1 MKTENIVKFIS
12 KASKSSTFVAIKN
25 YTTKKGKVS
34 DYVINFNS
42 DYKSAVEKSVIEL
55 FKFVPETEEQ
65 KVAKEELMS
74 TLRRAID
81 SNTLNSVTVNGK
93 EVKGLKKSKSGKL
106 FITGFLLKQDMSPKT
121 EKEKIFATLPIS
133 KFRQFEISPQKM
145 KQIVIQGKGLKVE

>member
-12 KASKSSTFVAIKN
+12 KASKSSTFVGIKK

-74 TLRRAID
+74 SLRNAID
-81 SNTLNSVTVNGK
+81 SNTLSSVTVNGK
-93 EVKGLKKSKSGKL
+93 DVKGLKKSKNGKL
-106 FITGFLLKQDMSPKT
+106 FITGFLLKQDMTPKT

-133 KFRQFEISPQKM
+133 KFRQFEINPQKM
-145 KQIVIQGKGLKVE
+145 KQIVIQGKGIKVE